1 MALSVRRR
9 DINRRAARS
18 SASAELGRSL
28 RIGRIGLDTTRM
40 LGRRDDGLPVYTYEA
55 VPGVPLVSATRL
67 GRELSPGGLPHVH
80 PHSHDFL
87 VLTYFERGG
96 GSMWLGKR
104 EWRIEAGDAHVIAP
118 GEVVGVGDASGLEE
132 AEGWG
137 VFFPPESHAGS
148 RVARRQRSL
157 VQPPLF
163 AHHTGRSSA
172 PQRHRRPHLLRDG
185 HATVRLS
192 PHRRG

>member
-1 MALSVRRR
+1 MRRRVVRRTG
-9 DINRRAARS
+9 RASPSAR
-18 SASAELGRSL
+18 LGRSL
-28 RIGRIGLDTTRM
+28 STGRSKIGLGTTRM
-40 LGRRDDGLPVYTYEA
+40 RDRRGDGPPVYTYEA
-55 VPGVPLVSATRL
+55 MPGMPLVSATRL
-67 GRELSPGGLPHVH
+67 GRELSPGGLPHAH

-118 GEVVGVGDASGLEE
+118 GEVVGVADASGLEE

-172 PQRHRRPHLLRDG
+172 PQRHRRPHLRRDR